1 MDILAQI
8 AMDFL
13 TWSNSGGKHLSIS
26 SESPWMKVTS
36 GYALATGSSK
46 ERSISIDRTRDV
58 TPIIFIM
65 SAAHKA
71 EPPL

>member
-1 MDILAQI
+1 
-8 AMDFL
+8 
-13 TWSNSGGKHLSIS
+13 
-26 SESPWMKVTS
+26 MKVTS